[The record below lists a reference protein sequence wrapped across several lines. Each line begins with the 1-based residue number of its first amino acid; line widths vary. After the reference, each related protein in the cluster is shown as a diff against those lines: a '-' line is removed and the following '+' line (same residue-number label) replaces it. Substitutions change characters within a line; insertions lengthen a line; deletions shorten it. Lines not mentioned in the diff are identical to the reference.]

1 LSILCRLFGAE
12 RRGGLGHCPGTS
24 TFSEARSILVRT
36 TPPNGPAA
44 PSLAAQVEARPGA
57 GARDRSSHC
66 ARLQEPVQTA
76 YRNFNSKRVAAMPP
90 NVTVCRTRETVSGN
104 RHRLERMD
112 FWTGPMLRRELS
124 VGLELMMPPRQ
135 PSLPSCSRLSPPSFR
150 SFSQFLRR
158 RPGGWFAQRVS
169 GTDAWPFPG
178 LRPARRSRCTICVLE
193 RTGSWQ
199 NVSTEPIAVGRHSAP
214 SPNACPD
221 GILKN
226 SKAWLS
232 L

>member
-1 LSILCRLFGAE
+1 VSLENGCVPWKLFPASTKVRLSAPFSGEAVSMEPEGCEGCQFFCRLFGAE

-135 PSLPSCSRLSPPSFR
+135 PSLPSCSRLSPPSF
-150 SFSQFLRR
+150 
-158 RPGGWFAQRVS
+158 
-169 GTDAWPFPG
+169 
-178 LRPARRSRCTICVLE
+178 
-193 RTGSWQ
+193 
-199 NVSTEPIAVGRHSAP
+199 
-214 SPNACPD
+214 
-221 GILKN
+221 
-226 SKAWLS
+226 
-232 L
+232 